1 MTIQELNLELGNID
15 LYLLDHL
22 LKNRFSLNSKIL
34 DAGCGDGRNLIY
46 FLNNGYRVYGVD
58 ADPDAIRMLKFI
70 SNSKYPDYDATRF
83 NVGNVEDMDFE
94 SESFD
99 LVISSAVLHFAESHE
114 HFDFMFNEM
123 VRVLKGQL
131 FVRMTSDIGL
141 QDYKPL
147 ETGRCALR
155 DGTERYLITETK
167 INELLQIHKLEL
179 IEPMKTVLVENK
191 RSMVSLLFNKK

>member
-141 QDYKPL
+141 QDYEPL
-147 ETGRCALR
+147 NAGRCALR
-155 DGTERYLITETK
+155 DGTERYLITESK
-167 INELLQIHKLEL
+167 IDELLQIHKLEL